1 MVFLR
6 IIRSPLKSK
15 TAMSI
20 ALLIGAFLAAPIS
33 SSHADVLFNQEF
45 KFFKVRG
52 ENSQQIF
59 RDFQKRSP
67 IKAKGKFDATLGVA
81 AIKLTPEVE
90 YEIKGKRCH
99 VQDARV
105 TADVVIHL
113 PDWVNY
119 QEADNIGKLSWDKLF
134 SDIKAHELQH
144 AAIAK
149 DYANRIQ
156 KRIKRSFSRGNC
168 DKLEAVLKKTSS
180 RLLAKHD
187 RAQRRF
193 DEKEYG
199 RLFKRK

>member
-1 MVFLR
+1 MMFNR
-6 IIRSPLKSK
+6 NIRSSFKSLKSA
-15 TAMSI
+15 TI
-20 ALLIGAFLAAPIS
+20 AVLTSAIFIAPITTAT
-33 SSHADVLFNQEF
+33 ADVLFNQEF
-45 KFFKVRG
+45 QFFQVRG

-59 RDFQKRSP
+59 RDFQKKSP
-67 IKAKGKFDATLGVA
+67 IKAKGQHDATLGVA

-90 YEIKGKRCH
+90 YEIRGKRCH

-119 QEADNIGKLSWDKLF
+119 KKADKLDKLSWDKLF
-134 SDIKAHELQH
+134 SDIKTHELQH

-156 KRIKRSFSRGNC
+156 KKMMRQRSHTSC
-168 DKLEAVLKKTSS
+168 DKVEAALKKSS
-180 RLLAKHD
+180 SKLLNKHD
-187 RAQRRF
+187 RAQRKF
-193 DEKEYG
+193 DKREYG